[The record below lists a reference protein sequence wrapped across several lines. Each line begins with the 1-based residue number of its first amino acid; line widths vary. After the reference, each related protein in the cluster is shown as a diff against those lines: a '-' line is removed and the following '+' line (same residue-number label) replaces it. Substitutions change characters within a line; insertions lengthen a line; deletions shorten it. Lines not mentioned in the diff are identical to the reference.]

1 MSWPD
6 VLSLQLA
13 RAPTHSAG
21 NTSWQSYASQL
32 QDYSSRDTTTKKKNW
47 NHKVAAFMVPITQ
60 PPPPP
65 SVRGPAMSFT
75 FSQSGDFHLEED
87 HYFSDTARC
96 VNWLI
101 DDGIEH
107 QTQLFVLNGDL
118 TTYKQTIQERK
129 FWVDAIIRMADH
141 APVLLVAGNHG
152 KEQEG
157 DLYPLAK
164 LRGKQPIYLC
174 TEPDFLDMGDAVI
187 AVFPYPRKT
196 DFVSGSNN
204 AGMAEAFSTKLEE
217 FNQRFDEHPG
227 AYRLFFGHFGVV
239 GARISSGQPLAG
251 RCAEYPLESLR
262 DLRAQ
267 YVGLSHIHLR
277 QQLAPRVWYLGSL
290 SRCDYSE
297 EEAKGYHL
305 VTLNRPDLNADLSD
319 ITVTFR
325 ESPTRAMTVLKA
337 RYENGEFRFATPPD
351 PEQLKDARV
360 KVVVTVPSE
369 LHSALS
375 RDEQERLKAQLL
387 AATPGELKVKIERET
402 EEPVDT
408 APLTQARSAAEKLRA
423 YWAIRGEPEA
433 TIQERLL
440 GNLAELETAP
450 LAERA

>member
-1 MSWPD
+1 
-6 VLSLQLA
+6 
-13 RAPTHSAG
+13 
-21 NTSWQSYASQL
+21 
-32 QDYSSRDTTTKKKNW
+32 
-47 NHKVAAFMVPITQ
+47 
-60 PPPPP
+60 
-65 SVRGPAMSFT
+65 MSFT
-75 FSQSGDFHLEED
+75 FIHSGDFHLEED

-96 VNWLI
+96 INWLI
-101 DDGIEH
+101 DDGIER

-129 FWVDAIIRMADH
+129 FWVDAVIRMADY

-164 LRGKQPIYLC
+164 LKGCHPIFLC
-174 TEPDFLDMGDAVI
+174 TEPAFLDVGDVAI
-187 AVFPYPRKT
+187 AVFPYPRKA
-196 DFVSGSNN
+196 DFVGGTNSG
-204 AGMAEAFSTKLEE
+204 GLTEAFAAKLEE
-217 FNQRFDEHPG
+217 FSQKFDERPG
-227 AYRLFFGHFGVV
+227 AYRLFFGHLGVA

-251 RCAEYPLESLR
+251 RCAEFPLEPLR

-277 QQLAPRVWYLGSL
+277 QQLASRVWYAGSL

-305 VTLNRPDLNADLSD
+305 VTLNGPDVKADLSD
-319 ITVTFR
+319 ISVTFR
-325 ESPTRAMTVLKA
+325 QSPTRAMTVLKA
-337 RYENGEFRFATPPD
+337 RYENGDFRFATPPD

-387 AATPGELKVKIERET
+387 AASPGELKVKIEHET
-402 EEPVDT
+402 EEAVDT
-408 APLTQARSAAEKLRA
+408 SPLTQARSAADKLRA
-423 YWAIRGEPEA
+423 YWALRGEPEA
-433 TIQERLL
+433 ALQERLL
-440 GNLAELETAP
+440 AKLAELETAAV
-450 LAERA
+450 AERA